1 MPRESL
7 QVNTAH
13 LRDLAAKH
21 EHAAA
26 KLASAADA
34 VSAVERGIRTSHGV
48 IASSTVSAVKAVQ
61 QARREAGYCVAAESQ
76 ALSGRLTAVAGRY
89 ETVDDSAGARL
100 DAQLRPDPMAQ
111 AARPPQ

>member
-26 KLASAADA
+26 ELASATDA
-34 VSAVERGIRTSHGV
+34 VSAVDHGIRTSHGV
-48 IASSTVSAVKAVQ
+48 IASSTASAVEAVQ
-61 QARREAGYCVAAESQ
+61 RARRAAGYRVAAESE
-76 ALSGRLTAVAGRY
+76 ALSGQLTAVAGRY

-100 DAQLRPDPMAQ
+100 DAQLRPDPTAR
-111 AARPPQ
+111 APRPPR